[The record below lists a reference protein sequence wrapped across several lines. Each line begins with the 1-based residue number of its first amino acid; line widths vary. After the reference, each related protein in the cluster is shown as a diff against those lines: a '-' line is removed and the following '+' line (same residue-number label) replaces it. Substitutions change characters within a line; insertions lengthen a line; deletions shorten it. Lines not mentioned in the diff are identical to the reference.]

1 MLRKLS
7 KREKLKEHEMARRK
21 VVLWYTAVKELPKNM
36 RKIAVEE
43 SVNGKDRKKD
53 CRGGV
58 SESYRGVD
66 GREGI

>member
-1 MLRKLS
+1 
-7 KREKLKEHEMARRK
+7 MARRR

-43 SVNGKDRKKD
+43 SVNGNGRGKD

>member
-1 MLRKLS
+1 
-7 KREKLKEHEMARRK
+7 MARRR

-36 RKIAVEE
+36 KKIAVEE
-43 SVNGKDRKKD
+43 SVNGNGREKD